1 MDLIQKY
8 YLPWHLPFRK
18 ELAGILFIL
27 LLFILFPRLVRL
39 VDITSAPID
48 PGAFSAV
55 ILAVSAMLIFKA
67 VTWWLLKTIWPVF
80 TDYSEHHFE
89 RNFKS
94 LLSLHKVI
102 IYLGFYLALLYGFV
116 LVLGAIV

>member
-1 MDLIQKY
+1 MNLIQKY
-8 YLPWHLPFRK
+8 YFPWHFPFRK
-18 ELAGILFIL
+18 ELAGILIIL
-27 LLFILFPRLVRL
+27 LLFILFPQLVRL

-55 ILAVSAMLIFKA
+55 ILAVSAILIFKA

-80 TDYSEHHFE
+80 TDYSTHHFE

-116 LVLGAIV
+116 LVLMAVL

>member
-1 MDLIQKY
+1 MELINKY
-8 YLPWHLPFRK
+8 YLPWHFSFRK
-18 ELAGILFIL
+18 EFAGIVFIL
-27 LLFILFPRLVRL
+27 LLFILFPRLVRRI
-39 VDITSAPID
+39 DYSAAPID

-67 VTWWLLKTIWPVF
+67 TWWLLKTIWPVF
-80 TDYSEHHFE
+80 TDYSTYHFE

-102 IYLGFYLALLYGFV
+102 IYLVFYLALLYGFV
-116 LVLGAIV
+116 LVLMAII

>member
-1 MDLIQKY
+1 MDLIQKHY
-8 YLPWHLPFRK
+8 FPWHFPLRK
-18 ELAGILFIL
+18 ELVGILIIM
-27 LLFILFPRLVRL
+27 LLFILFPWLVRQ
-39 VDITSAPID
+39 VDYSSAPID

-80 TDYSEHHFE
+80 TDYSTNHFE

-94 LLSLHKVI
+94 LLSLHKVM
-102 IYLGFYLALLYGFV
+102 IYLVFYLAIMYGFV
-116 LVLGAIV
+116 VVLGAIF

>member
-1 MDLIQKY
+1 MQLIQKY
-8 YLPWHLPFRK
+8 YLPWHFPFRK
-18 ELAGILFIL
+18 EFAGIVFIL
-27 LLFILFPRLVRL
+27 LLFILFPRLVRQ
-39 VDITSAPID
+39 VDYSAAPID

-80 TDYSEHHFE
+80 ADYSDNYFE

-102 IYLGFYLALLYGFV
+102 IYLLFYLALLYGFV
-116 LVLGAIV
+116 LVLAAIV

>member
-1 MDLIQKY
+1 MTLIQKY
-8 YLPWHLPFRK
+8 YLPLHFPFRK
-18 ELAGILFIL
+18 EFAGILFIL
-27 LLFILFPRLVRL
+27 LLFIIFPRLVRQI
-39 VDITSAPID
+39 DYSAAPID

-94 LLSLHKVI
+94 LVSLHKVM
-102 IYLGFYLALLYGFV
+102 IYLGFYLAVLYGFV